1 MFFRHLYGDE
11 LKELNWLCKH
21 MKSSEAANLVFQWI
35 FVLNSVKPKFFHVS
49 IVEQFSIIGLHCF
62 WKLVFTIYHWKLR
75 KDQRNFWIG
84 YEDLGVRKIAPE
96 KNCPP
101 APPSG
106 SELGLELTL
115 ELELGSNFS
124 SGTIFLEPKTW
135 CKYFSQMV
143 LYYFI
148 GKIFFCRTKEVS
160 LVELPW

>member
-84 YEDLGVRKIAPE
+84 YEDLGVRKIAP
-96 KNCPP
+96 PP
-101 APPSG
+101 PRPPVRFRV
-106 SELGLELTL
+106 GLRVNVRIRAGEQFFIRD
-115 ELELGSNFS
+115 NF
-124 SGTIFLEPKTW
+124 P
-135 CKYFSQMV
+135 
-143 LYYFI
+143 
-148 GKIFFCRTKEVS
+148 RTED
-160 LVELPW
+160 LM

>member
-1 MFFRHLYGDE
+1 
-11 LKELNWLCKH
+11 
-21 MKSSEAANLVFQWI
+21 MKTW
-35 FVLNSVKPKFFHVS
+35 VS
-49 IVEQFSIIGLHCF
+49 A
-62 WKLVFTIYHWKLR
+62 KLPP
-75 KDQRNFWIG
+75 
-84 YEDLGVRKIAPE
+84 RKIAP
-96 KNCPP
+96 PRTP